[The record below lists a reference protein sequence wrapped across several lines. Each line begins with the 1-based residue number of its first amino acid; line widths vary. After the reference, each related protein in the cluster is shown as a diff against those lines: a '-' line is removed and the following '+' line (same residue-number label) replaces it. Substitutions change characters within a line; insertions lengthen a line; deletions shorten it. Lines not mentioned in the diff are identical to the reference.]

1 MHLVVHEA
9 LMWCQPPICAIHA
22 QFQHCGSCQNKAPS
36 KTGWKWVLKS
46 MEVLADVAITTS
58 VFAYYF
64 TSIKGKR
71 KATPTSDAGDA
82 HCKKVCND
90 LDENYNTKRIKCS
103 AARIDVCR

>member
-1 MHLVVHEA
+1 M
-9 LMWCQPPICAIHA
+9 
-22 QFQHCGSCQNKAPS
+22 
-36 KTGWKWVLKS
+36 LKS
-46 MEVLADVAITTS
+46 MASLADAAITTS

-64 TSIKGKR
+64 TNIKEKR
-71 KATPTSDAGDA
+71 KETPTSDAGDA